1 MTPIAHSE
9 AQGMLITRNAHE
21 ALAVLKKL
29 VDGAEE
35 KIRLAERETVAVAIG
50 HQRGDD
56 PLRTLRAVKETL
68 KSQRFEAAVSDA
80 REKIETAVEWH
91 LKSRN

>member
-1 MTPIAHSE
+1 MTAIAYHE
-9 AQGMLITRNAHE
+9 AQGMLFTRDAHE

-35 KIRLAERETVAVAIG
+35 RIRLAERETAAIAIG
-50 HQRGDD
+50 HQKDDD
-56 PLRTLRAVKETL
+56 PLRTLRDIKDTL
-68 KSQRFEAAVSDA
+68 KSSRFEAAVSDA

-91 LKSRN
+91 LKPRN